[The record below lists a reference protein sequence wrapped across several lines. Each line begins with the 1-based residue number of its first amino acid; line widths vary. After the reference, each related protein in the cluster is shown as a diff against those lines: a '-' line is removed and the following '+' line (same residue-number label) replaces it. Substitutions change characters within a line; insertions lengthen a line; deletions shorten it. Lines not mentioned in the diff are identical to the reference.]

1 MGRIKGITVILIDK
15 VETGQDDF
23 GHSVFEDR
31 EIEVENVLVQP
42 TSTDDKVSQLNLTGK
57 VAVYTLAIPKGD
69 THNWEDRE
77 VLFFGQRWRTF
88 GIPIEGIESLIPLD
102 WNKKVTVERYG

>member
-15 VETGQDDF
+15 VKTGQDDF

-42 TSTDDKVSQLNLTGK
+42 TSTDDKVSRLNLTGK

-88 GIPIEGIESLIPLD
+88 GIPTEGIESLIPLD

>member
-15 VETGQDDF
+15 VKTGQDDF

-57 VAVYTLAIPKGD
+57 VDVYTLAIPKGD

>member
-1 MGRIKGITVILIDK
+1 MGRIKGITVTLIDK
-15 VETGQDDF
+15 VKTGQDDF

-31 EIEVENVLVQP
+31 EIKVENVLVSP
-42 TSTDDKVSQLNLTGK
+42 TSTDEKVNQLNLTGK

-69 THNWEDRE
+69 NHDWEDKE

-88 GIPIEGIESLIPLD
+88 GIPTEGIDSLIPLE
-102 WNKKVTVERYG
+102 WNKKVKVERYG

>member
-1 MGRIKGITVILIDK
+1 MGRIKGMTVILIDK
-15 VETGQDDF
+15 VKIGQDDF

-31 EIEVENVLVQP
+31 EIKVENVLVRP
-42 TSTDDKVSQLNLTGK
+42 TSTDEKVNQLNLTGK

-69 THNWEDRE
+69 NHDWEDKE
-77 VLFFGQRWRTF
+77 VLFFGERWRTF
-88 GIPIEGIESLIPLD
+88 GIPTEGIESLIPLD

>member
-15 VETGQDDF
+15 VKTGQDDF

-42 TSTDDKVSQLNLTGK
+42 TPTDDKVSQLNLTGK

-88 GIPIEGIESLIPLD
+88 GIPTEGIESLIPLD

>member
-1 MGRIKGITVILIDK
+1 MGRIKGITVTLIDK
-15 VETGQDDF
+15 VKTGQDDF

-31 EIEVENVLVQP
+31 EIKVENVLVRP
-42 TSTDDKVSQLNLTGK
+42 TSTDEKVNQLDLTGK

-69 THNWEDRE
+69 NHDWEDKE

-88 GIPIEGIESLIPLD
+88 GFPTEGIESLIPLE
-102 WNKKVTVERYG
+102 WNKKVTVGRYG

>member
-15 VETGQDDF
+15 VKTGQDDF

-42 TSTDDKVSQLNLTGK
+42 TLTDDKVSQLNLTGK